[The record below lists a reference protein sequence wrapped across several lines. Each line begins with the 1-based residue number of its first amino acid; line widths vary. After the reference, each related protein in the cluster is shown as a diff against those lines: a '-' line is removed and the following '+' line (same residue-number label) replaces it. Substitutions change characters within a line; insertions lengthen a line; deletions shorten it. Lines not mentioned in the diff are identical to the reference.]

1 MYKAPMIQMMV
12 DFALEATEPTREWE
26 NIFKVMKKP
35 C

>member
-1 MYKAPMIQMMV
+1 MIQMMV